1 MEIPIRVSRDF
12 AAKYPDASASAT
24 ESAMNLVRTG
34 DLIVARV
41 AAALKPLDIS
51 PAGGL
56 ALGILVDAGEPCPP
70 NYISDRLI
78 VSRATVTGVLD
89 TLAKRGLVRRE
100 PHPTDRRMV
109 LVHLTKAGAR
119 MAEKVRR
126 TVHHGEAEWM
136 GSLSEPERAQ
146 LSDLLGKL
154 QKRLASGPVVS

>member
-1 MEIPIRVSRDF
+1 MEIPIRVRHGF

-24 ESAMNLVRTG
+24 ECAMNLARTG
-34 DLIVARV
+34 DMIVGRV

-56 ALGILVDAGEPCPP
+56 ALGVLVDAGEPRPP

-89 TLAKRGLVRRE
+89 SLAKRGLVRRE

-109 LVHLTKAGAR
+109 LVHLTKEGTR

-126 TVHHGEAEWM
+126 TVHRAEAEWLA
-136 GSLSEPERAQ
+136 SLSEAERAQ
-146 LSDLLGKL
+146 LTQLLEKV
-154 QKRLASGPVVS
+154 QKSLAGG

>member
-1 MEIPIRVSRDF
+1 MEIPIRVSRNF

-24 ESAMNLVRTG
+24 ECAMNLARTG
-34 DLIVARV
+34 DMIVSRV
-41 AAALKPLDIS
+41 AAALQPMDIS

-89 TLAKRGLVRRE
+89 SLAKRGLVRRE

-109 LVHLTKAGAR
+109 LVHLTKSGTR

-126 TVHHGEAEWM
+126 TVHRAEAEWI
-136 GSLSEPERAQ
+136 GSLSEHERAQ
-146 LSDLLGKL
+146 LTELLGKL
-154 QKRLASGPVVS
+154 QRHLA

>member
-1 MEIPIRVSRDF
+1 MEIPIRVTRDF
-12 AAKYPDASASAT
+12 AAMYPDASASAT
-24 ESAMNLVRTG
+24 ECAMNLARTG
-34 DLIVARV
+34 DMIVARV
-41 AAALKPLDIS
+41 AAALQPLDIS

-56 ALGILVDAGEPCPP
+56 ALGILVDAGQPCPP

-89 TLAKRGLVRRE
+89 SLAKRGLIRRE

-126 TVHHGEAEWM
+126 TVHRAEAQWIDSLGE
-136 GSLSEPERAQ
+136 SERVQ
-146 LSDLLGKL
+146 LTQLLGKV
-154 QKRLASGPVVS
+154 QKGLARY